1 MCLISIFDIYK
12 VTLKHQNAT
21 FTDKIATFAWLKKF
35 DVGGPCVLYAVFIG
49 ALLPPAGVCPAVAE
63 CSFYKAD
70 AGMSPCGRLVKS

>member
-1 MCLISIFDIYK
+1 M
-12 VTLKHQNAT
+12 V
-21 FTDKIATFAWLKKF
+21 KKF